1 MSMTRANSTFRRL
14 VNSESIAALEAELKA
29 DEARFAEL
37 VDQYSRLRE
46 QAALLNESIRRQKT
60 VVKAIRDAFPSGPS
74 RSSLSDKSGDTGMSK
89 REIAAQ
95 VLGSSF
101 RPLLPR
107 EVRELAVEKGWLPN
121 DRAAAN
127 QLSVAMAKAA
137 RAGAFVRDENGK
149 YSLAGPDD
157 AANFDLGAGRG

>member
-1 MSMTRANSTFRRL
+1 MTRANSTFQRL

-29 DEARFAEL
+29 DEARFGEL
-37 VDQYSRLRE
+37 VDQYSRLHE
-46 QAALLNESIRRQKT
+46 QAVSLNESIRRQKT
-60 VVKAIRDAFPSGPS
+60 VIKGIRDAFPSGTSQPV
-74 RSSLSDKSGDTGMSK
+74 LGDKSGHTGMSK

-101 RPLLPR
+101 QPLLPR
-107 EVRELAVEKGWLPN
+107 EVREVAVEKGWLPD

-149 YSLAGPDD
+149 YSLPGAND